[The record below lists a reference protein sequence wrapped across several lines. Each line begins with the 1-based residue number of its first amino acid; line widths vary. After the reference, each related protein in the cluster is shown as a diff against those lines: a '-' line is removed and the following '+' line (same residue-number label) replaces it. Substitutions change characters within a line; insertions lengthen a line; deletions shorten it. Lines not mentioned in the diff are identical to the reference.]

1 MHFFRSLTFLAAL
14 PLLGQ
19 QFEVASIKVSNP
31 PPEKRGS
38 SSMNTGGGGVRA
50 TNYSVFQLILQA
62 LGAQSYQLSGG
73 PSWVRDDRFDIVAR
87 NDGAEERVPPGDVSR
102 QEAQIA
108 RHRARLRNLLETR
121 FQLVL
126 REEVKELPVYSL
138 TVDKGGPKLKEAEPK
153 GGTSINNGNGAG
165 SIKGEGLTMARICTA
180 LGSVLQRPVV
190 DETGLT
196 GAYDLEL
203 KYSTDEAMAGKEKAI
218 EDITGPTIFTAV
230 RESLGLR
237 LTGKKGPVKTW
248 VIERVEK
255 PSEN

>member
-1 MHFFRSLTFLAAL
+1 
-14 PLLGQ
+14 
-19 QFEVASIKVSNP
+19 
-31 PPEKRGS
+31 
-38 SSMNTGGGGVRA
+38 
-50 TNYSVFQLILQA
+50 
-62 LGAQSYQLSGG
+62 
-73 PSWVRDDRFDIVAR
+73 
-87 NDGAEERVPPGDVSR
+87 
-102 QEAQIA
+102 
-108 RHRARLRNLLETR
+108 
-121 FQLVL
+121 
-126 REEVKELPVYSL
+126 
-138 TVDKGGPKLKEAEPK
+138 
-153 GGTSINNGNGAG
+153 
-165 SIKGEGLTMARICTA
+165 MARICTA

-203 KYSTDEAMAGKEKAI
+203 KYSTDEALAGKEKTI